1 MIRASHFFIDYA
13 PLKAGYSVL
22 NYLFTYS
29 LVRVSAR
36 NLEESN
42 SSPLKIAERM
52 KYFLRYE

>member
-1 MIRASHFFIDYA
+1 MMRASHFFIDYA

-36 NLEESN
+36 NVN
-42 SSPLKIAERM
+42 
-52 KYFLRYE
+52 